1 MFINRH
7 TRLGKSSSRTR
18 LGLLLPATAVFG
30 LAMADSPSAL
40 AQEEEIEE
48 VVVTGSRLVRRD
60 LDAPSPVVVIS
71 SADVLNAGNV
81 TIEETLNEMPQLAS
95 DNTSSVNSG
104 GESGVLTA
112 NLRGLD
118 AERTLVLVN
127 GRRFAPANSEGHTD
141 LSSIP
146 DALVERVEIMTGGAS
161 AVYGSDAIAGAINFI
176 LKDDFEGL
184 EFGYYLGETDKS
196 DATTQKFDLT
206 IGGNFADGRGNA
218 VVSVSYTDRGEIF
231 FADRDYSAIS
241 LFESG
246 GTLVP
251 GGSSNLP
258 GTRLTLSAAQLASLN
273 GINFD
278 PTTACPGTIG
288 GVRFGEQGVVVPY
301 CDPEDRFN
309 FAPLNYLLRPLERIQ
324 ISTIGHYDI
333 NDNVTAYTE
342 LFYMNNRN
350 EWQQAPNA
358 GGLQTSGAP
367 RGDYLIPDFAINPVL
382 FPATRQFLIDN
393 PQLFDPDGDGTAVI
407 QGTGRRSVETGP
419 RNYKYDRNS
428 FNTTVG
434 LKGDFEAGGR
444 TWSWDTFFQFQHAKT
459 DEDIAGQLSQLRL
472 SLGSDVTVDPAAPGG
487 VRCTNEFVGCVPVN
501 FLGLNS
507 VTPEAAAFISPNHGE
522 TDVLERQVIGGFISG
537 ELFELPAGPVAVGI
551 GFEDREDNY
560 DFRPD
565 TAAQGGEFGDPEP
578 PIEAGIDL
586 TEFFAE
592 ARVPIL
598 AGAAMADY
606 LGLEL
611 AVRTSDYSTIG
622 NVTTWKAGVEWAPN
636 DWLRFR
642 GMFNQAIRSP
652 NLDELFDTVT
662 IGFTGGDDLCDFNF
676 APADPAHA
684 AAIRDECVLQGVDP
698 ADIDTFVHLGVGF
711 GIRSGGNPNLEEEE
725 ADTFTV
731 GAVISPPFLEGL
743 NLTIDYYDIEI
754 TNAIN
759 QLTAQEVVNSCFRI
773 DNLDHNSETCQAI
786 NRFGNGQ
793 IDFVDARSLNV
804 ASITATGLDFQADY
818 SMDLGN
824 ALDFLG
830 PATLDLRLI
839 ASWGFEN
846 EKVAEPGQ
854 PGQDCLGIFGGTCS
868 SFNDYIQP
876 EYKYVFNAGY
886 NTGELSSRFQWRH
899 IPSVSLQA
907 GEANPIKSGSAVN
920 YLDLNFDYT
929 FADRYTVFLGIDN
942 LTDEEP
948 PIFGF
953 SIAGDANVDISLYD
967 VIGRRYFGG
976 VRVRL

>member
-1 MFINRH
+1 MFKMHDLPIFLKM
-7 TRLGKSSSRTR
+7 RLAARWFLS
-18 LGLLLPATAVFG
+18 ATALAG
-30 LAMADSPSAL
+30 LAFVASPSAL
-40 AQEEEIEE
+40 AQEGAEIEE

-60 LDAPSPVVVIS
+60 LDAASPVVVIS
-71 SADVLNAGNV
+71 DAQIRSAGNV

-104 GESGVLTA
+104 GGSGILTA

-118 AERTLVLVN
+118 AVRTLVLVN
-127 GRRFAPANSEGHTD
+127 GRRFAPADSRGLTD

-146 DALVERVEIMTGGAS
+146 DALVERVEVMTGGAS
-161 AVYGSDAIAGAINFI
+161 AVYGSDAIAGAINFR

-184 EFGYYLGETDKS
+184 EFGYYLGETAEG

-206 IGGNFADGRGNA
+206 VGGNFAEGRGNA
-218 VVSVSYTDRGEIF
+218 AVSVSYTDRGEIF
-231 FADRDYSAIS
+231 FADRSYSAIS

-246 GTLVP
+246 TGLVP

-258 GTRLTLSAAQLASLN
+258 GTRLTLSSTQLASLN
-273 GINFD
+273 GIGFD
-278 PTTACPGTIG
+278 PTSACPGTIG
-288 GVRFGEQGVVVPY
+288 GVRFGDQGTVVPY

-367 RGDYLIPDFAINPVL
+367 RGDYLIPDFANNPVL
-382 FPATRQFLIDN
+382 FPATTQFLVDN
-393 PQLFDPDGDGTAVI
+393 AAIFDSDGDGTAVI

-428 FNTTVG
+428 FSTLVG
-434 LKGDFEAGGR
+434 LRGEFEAGGR
-444 TWSWDTFFQFQHAKT
+444 DWNWDTFFQFQHAKT

-472 SLGSDVTVDPAAPGG
+472 SLGSDVTVDPMAPGG

-507 VTPEAAAFISPNHGE
+507 VSPEAAAFISPNHGV
-522 TDVLERQVIGGFISG
+522 TDVLERQIYGGFISG
-537 ELFELPAGPVAVGI
+537 DLFELPAGPVAVGL
-551 GFEDREDNY
+551 GFEERRDDY

-565 TAAQGGEFGDPEP
+565 TAAQGGEFGDPQP
-578 PIEAGIDL
+578 PIEASIDL

-592 ARVPIL
+592 ARVPLIE
-598 AGAAMADY
+598 GAAMADY

-611 AVRTSDYSTIG
+611 AVRTSDYSTVG
-622 NVTTWKAGVEWAPN
+622 NVSTWKAGIEWAPN

-652 NLDELFDTVT
+652 NLDELFDTVA
-662 IGFTGGDDLCDFNF
+662 IGFTAGDDLCDINFN
-676 APADPAHA
+676 PSA
-684 AAIRDECVLQGVDP
+684 AAQAECVLQGVSQV
-698 ADIDTFVHLGVGF
+698 DIDTFTHLGVGF
-711 GIRSGGNPNLEEEE
+711 GIRSGGNPDLREEE

-759 QLTAQEVVNSCFRI
+759 QLTAQEVVNNCFRP

-804 ASITATGLDFQADY
+804 ASINATGLDFQADY
-818 SMDLGN
+818 SWDLGN
-824 ALDFLG
+824 TMAFFG
-830 PATLDLRLI
+830 PASLDLQLV
-839 ASWGFEN
+839 ASWAFEN
-846 EKVAEPGQ
+846 EKVSEPGQ
-854 PGQDCLGIFGGTCS
+854 PGVDCLGVFGGVCS
-868 SFNDYIQP
+868 GFNDFIQP
-876 EYKYVFNAGY
+876 ETKYVFNTNYHSGDFS
-886 NTGELSSRFQWRH
+886 GRFQWRN
-899 IPSVSLQA
+899 ISSVSLFPGA
-907 GEANPIKSGSAVN
+907 ANPIKSGSAVN
-920 YLDLNFDYT
+920 YLDLNFDYV
-929 FADRYTVFLGIDN
+929 FNENVTVFLGIDN

-967 VIGRRYFGG
+967 VLGRRYFAG